1 MLARWLS
8 GSNVKWLI
16 ATLAIPVTLG
26 LLSYQYE
33 KASAARQATEARL
46 RLYTELLSKREE
58 MDTGV
63 RRGVF
68 DKVLESYLKPGSE
81 DLEQKLVALELL
93 ALNFHDSLNLS
104 PLFWQLERQTGR
116 SSAPAAQKGFWRE
129 QLERIARKVKD
140 RQVEVLEVVGAK
152 RDGSILFDE
161 VGQAP
166 VLFDEELSFRDP
178 DPLAR
183 DPEMK
188 RHFKVEVV
196 EHDAA
201 RHRVL
206 VRIYTGKTHWVLWID
221 PFDFPFVDFLRLS
234 KSERFAAVLRTYRP
248 ESAQITFIYF
258 PHSRSGVKDKPFMDE
273 VLSDLRRDAQ

>member
-1 MLARWLS
+1 MRPTWLS
-8 GSNVKWLI
+8 GDNVKWLI

-33 KASAARQATEARL
+33 KASTARQATEARL

-63 RRGVF
+63 RRGIF
-68 DKVLESYLKPGSE
+68 DKVLETYLKPGGA
-81 DLEQKLVALELL
+81 DVEQKLVALELL

-104 PLFWQLERQTGR
+104 PLFWQLEREIGR
-116 SSAPAAQKGFWRE
+116 SSTSTARKGALTD
-129 QLERIARKVKD
+129 QLGRIAREIKD

-152 RDGSILFDE
+152 RDGSILFE
-161 VGQAP
+161 GVGQNP
-166 VLFDEELSFRDP
+166 VLFDEELVFRDP
-178 DPLAR
+178 DPLGKDR
-183 DPEMK
+183 ELK

-206 VRIYTGKTHWVLWID
+206 VRVYTGKSHWVLWID
-221 PFDFPFVDFLRLS
+221 PFDLPFVDFLRLS
-234 KSERFAAVLRTYRP
+234 TSERFAAVLRTYRP

-258 PHSRSGVKDKPFMDE
+258 PSSRSGVKDKPFMDE
-273 VLSDLRRDAQ
+273 VLSDLRRDAR